1 MHGIKTAYCCGDT
14 TLKNGA
20 GKETM
25 EFLKDIL
32 GEDLYKQVSDTVNA
46 YNGKPENKEKQIKIA
61 DLGSGQYVDKGKYDT
76 AVAEKENLSGQI
88 KTLNSTIGELKKNNA
103 DNEVLQTTITDLQG
117 KLKEQQTANEKIAK
131 TYALKGALAKEGV
144 IDPDYLIYKAGGID
158 KFTFDKENAP
168 IGVNDILKPYKED
181 KSMAHLFK
189 KDKPPY
195 HPSHGSGGNAGN
207 PFAKETFNLT
217 KQGEL
222 LKSNPEQAKAMAAAA
237 GVTL

>member
-1 MHGIKTAYCCGDT
+1 
-14 TLKNGA
+14 
-20 GKETM
+20 M
-25 EFLKDIL
+25 EFLKEIL
-32 GEDLYKQVSDTVNA
+32 GEELYKQVETAIQTHNTTP
-46 YNGKPENKEKQIKIA
+46 GNKDKQIKLA
-61 DLGSGQYVDKGKYDT
+61 NLSSGQYVDKGKYDS
-76 AVAEKENLSGQI
+76 AVAEKENLAGQI

-103 DNEVLQTTITDLQG
+103 DNEALQTTITDLQG

-131 TYALKGALAKEGV
+131 TYALKGAFAKEGV

-158 KFTFDKENAP
+158 KFTFNKENAP

-189 KDKPPY
+189 EDKPPY

-222 LKSNPEQAKAMAAAA
+222 LKSNLEQAKAMAAAA